1 MPGKAT
7 YIDGQLSPALS
18 AGFGPQILLDNLP
31 ATLQPGSTLFYYN
44 PEEENLLLQQAAL
57 KQTGKASFIDGLAP
71 DSKQNLSAAQVEK
84 AILYQNALEY
94 AQANGVQLGEAL
106 TQAGQRAR
114 QADALVRGA
123 DGSRPQLH
131 GDRHRDLPDHHRA
144 DAADLSAGRY
154 ASDVGGRKYQRA

>member
-1 MPGKAT
+1 KAT

-71 DSKQNLSAAQVEK
+71 DNKQNLSAAQV
-84 AILYQNALEY
+84 
-94 AQANGVQLGEAL
+94 
-106 TQAGQRAR
+106 
-114 QADALVRGA
+114 
-123 DGSRPQLH
+123 
-131 GDRHRDLPDHHRA
+131 
-144 DAADLSAGRY
+144 
-154 ASDVGGRKYQRA
+154 